1 LVRAL
6 PRREV
11 VAISDHV
18 YEQFE
23 RLAKKYGLSIND
35 LVSNYLELFNYLA
48 SYLDNDVEFLRQ
60 NFRQVPTATLFQL
73 ALHRLLVC
81 SGDIQEVLKYVL
93 RHIELYERGYILQ
106 GVLAAEEE
114 TGKVT
119 GVILTFAASGISGS
133 PIDTVTLHI
142 GIHVKLVD
150 KSKYFPTGGVLTASI
165 FIGDKD
171 ELGMKFEDTLTRL
184 RNALYDSEVR
194 AGVTR
199 LKQEICE
206 RSGVCDVET
215 IVEDYGESIELIIK
229 VLSGDYMAL
238 PSIRR
243 VEELARLITERSGV
257 NLVNRETQIKNKS
270 TS

>member
-1 LVRAL
+1 VRAL
-6 PRREV
+6 PHRKV
-11 VAISDHV
+11 VTISDHA

-23 RLAKKYGLSIND
+23 KLAKKYGLSINH
-35 LVSNYLELFNYLA
+35 LVSKYIELFNYLA

-81 SGDIQEVLKYVL
+81 SGDIQELLKYVL

-106 GVLAAEEE
+106 KVLAAEEE

-119 GVILTFAASGISGS
+119 GVIFTFAASGISGS
-133 PIDTVTLHI
+133 PIDAVTLHI

-150 KSKYFPTGGVLTASI
+150 KSKCFPTSGVLTAST

-199 LKQEICE
+199 LKKEICE
-206 RSGVCDVET
+206 ISGVCDVET
-215 IVEDYGESIELIIK
+215 IVEDYGESIELIMK
-229 VLSGDYMAL
+229 VLSGDYMGL

-257 NLVNRETQIKNKS
+257 NIGNRET
-270 TS
+270 

>member
-1 LVRAL
+1 V
-6 PRREV
+6 
-11 VAISDHV
+11 S
-18 YEQFE
+18 
-23 RLAKKYGLSIND
+23 KYIES
-35 LVSNYLELFNYLA
+35 FNYLA

-60 NFRQVPTATLFQL
+60 NFREVPTATLFQL
-73 ALHRLLVC
+73 ALYRLLVC
-81 SGDIQEVLKYVL
+81 SGDMHEVLKYVL

-106 GVLAAEEE
+106 RILAAEEE

-133 PIDTVTLHI
+133 PIDRVTLHI

-194 AGVTR
+194 ARVTR
-199 LKQEICE
+199 LEGEICE
-206 RSGVCDVET
+206 RSGVYDVET
-215 IVEDYGESIELIIK
+215 IVEDDGESIELIIK
-229 VLSGDYMAL
+229 VLSGDYTAL

-257 NLVNRETQIKNKS
+257 NLGNRETQIKK
-270 TS
+270 